1 LQPHHKK
8 KFMSFNLFQ
17 SAAGLFNNQA
27 VQAIAGQFNE
37 SENTITKALSGVI
50 PGIIGGLA
58 SKAEA
63 PGGTSAIDHLVKD
76 THAQF
81 EDADLGALLG
91 NSSLMSSGWEMVKGL
106 FGSQSDNLLGKLAS
120 FSGGKVSTITSL
132 LGVGLPMVM
141 KLLRGHAKSN
151 DLSAGGLA
159 SLLSSQKASVL
170 SSLPAGLD
178 LSSVYDNAF
187 PKAVVADV
195 KAEEPAAPGNKWL
208 WPLIILLLLAALLWW
223 WFNRSKTA
231 ETTTAPVVADTVVTA
246 TTTTLV
252 DPATLGKLDTA
263 TGNFMYNLGSLKEIK
278 LSDGTVFKV
287 GENSSEA
294 RLFNFLNDNN
304 VSVDTVDKTKGWIS
318 LDRVYFETGKNTL
331 TAQSTEQL
339 KNIAAILKAFPN
351 SNIKFGGYTDN
362 TGAEDANMTLSGNRA
377 AAALAAVVGMGV
389 DAGRAAS
396 EGYGPMH
403 PIATNETAEGRALNR
418 RVDVRVT
425 KK

>member
-1 LQPHHKK
+1 
-8 KFMSFNLFQ
+8 
-17 SAAGLFNNQA
+17 
-27 VQAIAGQFNE
+27 
-37 SENTITKALSGVI
+37 
-50 PGIIGGLA
+50 
-58 SKAEA
+58 
-63 PGGTSAIDHLVKD
+63 
-76 THAQF
+76 
-81 EDADLGALLG
+81 
-91 NSSLMSSGWEMVKGL
+91 
-106 FGSQSDNLLGKLAS
+106 
-120 FSGGKVSTITSL
+120 
-132 LGVGLPMVM
+132 M

-195 KAEEPAAPGNKWL
+195 KAEEPAAAGNKWL

-223 WFNRSKTA
+223 WFNRSKTT
-231 ETTTAPVVADTVVTA
+231 ETAKMPVVADTVVTA

-403 PIATNETAEGRALNR
+403 PMATNETAEGRALNR